1 MMVSTNLNSSS
12 VEELLLLFADVLD
25 ELKKRGVTRSRN
37 NPVADYAEWLVAR
50 KLDLYLEG
58 KSNCGYDA
66 RSNDGERYQLKTR
79 RLDKTNKSRLLGV
92 IRNYEGNEF
101 DYLVGILFNRDFK
114 VVNAYKIPHEC
125 IKDHSRFSEHQNG
138 HLLHLS
144 GKILE
149 DGRVEDITNKFR

>member
-1 MMVSTNLNSSS
+1 MMVSSNLSSSS
-12 VEELLLLFADVLD
+12 VEELLILFADILD

-50 KLDLYLEG
+50 KLDLNLEG
-58 KSNCGYDA
+58 RSTSGFDA
-66 RSNDGERYQLKTR
+66 RSRDGVRYQIKTR
-79 RLDKTNKSRLLGV
+79 RLDATNKSRLLGV
-92 IRNYEGNEF
+92 IRNYEKNEF

-114 VVNAYKIPHEC
+114 VVKTYKIPHEC

-149 DGRVEDITNKFR
+149 DHRVEDITNKFK